1 MINPSITV
9 HHFDG
14 YSNQINK
21 IIFFLK
27 NEEKYH
33 GSEICYYSVVWI
45 KFNAQNGR
53 SSPFVWPKF
62 IYMHASKY
70 KDRDNLGERSDSSPI
85 SFYFQNFTISRSRES
100 VQNVLVRVGSRNIV
114 AFVRMG
120 TSVLMFRVCDP
131 VMAHL
136 LDC

>member
-1 MINPSITV
+1 MVIVIKLTRL
-9 HHFDG
+9 
-14 YSNQINK
+14 
-21 IIFFLK
+21 FFFFK
-27 NEEKYH
+27 NEEKSH

-45 KFNAQNGR
+45 KFNAQNGS

-62 IYMHASKY
+62 IYMHANKY
-70 KDRDNLGERSDSSPI
+70 KDGDNLGERSDSNPI
-85 SFYFQNFTISRSRES
+85 YFFFLNITISRSREI
-100 VQNVLVRVGSRNIV
+100 VQNVLVRVGSRNIA